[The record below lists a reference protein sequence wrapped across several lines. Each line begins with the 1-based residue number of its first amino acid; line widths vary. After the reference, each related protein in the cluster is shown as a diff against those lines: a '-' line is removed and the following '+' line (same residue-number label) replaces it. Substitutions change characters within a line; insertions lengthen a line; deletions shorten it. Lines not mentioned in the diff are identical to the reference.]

1 MASIILRTAKR
12 HFPLQPSCLAQ
23 CSVLVRQIHVSPP
36 ATSPRVDD
44 DLFSDEPETRD
55 QFQKAPQTNPL
66 SSKFPNPRERKFNEL
81 LQFVSDRTGQVKVVK
96 AGQVRSTVWLRLFQL
111 ATKAE
116 HLESVVEIIPKW
128 RESGKSFSALEA
140 EMFVR
145 RCEELK
151 CPLLALKVF
160 GDHPKYG
167 FSLSSFFAARNL
179 LHSLYGEYPVENTIA
194 AASLFGVYK
203 LPSVTSDPVCS
214 AMLYAAC
221 IRSKNKNAAL
231 LGRDLRLRLKELL
244 EKTKPFAEPKG
255 SMVRALY
262 STKPNI
268 WLLEA
273 LRDIKETK
281 REQGRGT
288 WWITEW
294 IWKGEGRELPPLPE
308 RRYQAK
314 FWTGPQRPVED
325 AQSIPA

>member
-1 MASIILRTAKR
+1 MDENAWESEYGMMKPNCGL
-12 HFPLQPSCLAQ
+12 PSCGNTKYTCHPL
-23 CSVLVRQIHVSPP
+23 RQI
-36 ATSPRVDD
+36 
-44 DLFSDEPETRD
+44 
-55 QFQKAPQTNPL
+55 
-66 SSKFPNPRERKFNEL
+66 SKNSNPRERKLIEL
-81 LQFVSDRTGQVKVVK
+81 LQFVSDRTGRVKVVQ
-96 AGQVRSTVWLRLFQL
+96 AGQVRSSVWLRLFQL

-116 HLESVVEIIPKW
+116 HLESIAEIFPKW
-128 RESGKSFSALEA
+128 RESGKSFNALEA

-145 RCEELK
+145 RCEELE

-167 FSLSSFFAARNL
+167 FGLTSFSAARNL
-179 LHSLYGEYPVENTIA
+179 LHSLYEKYPVENTVA

-203 LPSVTSDPVCS
+203 LPPVTSDPACS

-221 IRSKNKNAAL
+221 IRSKKKKAGL
-231 LGRDLRLRLKELL
+231 LGRDLRLPLKELL

-255 SMVRALY
+255 SIVRTLY
-262 STKPNI
+262 STKPDI

-294 IWKGEGRELPPLPE
+294 ICKGEGRELPPLLE

-314 FWTGPQRPVED
+314 FWTGPPRPVED
-325 AQSIPA
+325 ARPIPASA